1 MLTVKN
7 SEDQIMENNE
17 TVKTIIPYDLIAAN
31 KYDSNEEPLSKVIG
45 HAAQK
50 EILKSVIEW
59 FKKADEYKE
68 KGVDIPK
75 GILMYG
81 DPGNGKSLLMKEAIK
96 FAEAPTLVFKG
107 EIENISEGLEETFK
121 KAKEIGHCV
130 IVIDELDLLIDRDNK
145 ATRILQD
152 NLDGVDSPADFL
164 VLCATNNMWLIP
176 DALKRCGRLEK
187 ILRIPAPNG
196 EEATMLLKKIFK
208 DLNVDLPSDL
218 VDEEVGLALDGVA
231 CASIKSIANEV
242 VLKHGF
248 SNITSDMI
256 YESIFSVTNKIKD
269 SVPADN
275 YQHAVHEAGHALVAS
290 SSKFF
295 KIGRL
300 TINNNGGYL
309 SVVDDDRNFWT
320 HEKMMADIQISCAGL
335 IAEKV
340 IFKTGCD
347 GCDEDMQ
354 RVYKTA
360 ARAINRVGFMSC
372 SKTLPEVEPY
382 KYIRNETEERRSR
395 NEKEI
400 ERLIK
405 VCERKVTRF
414 LKKNKKA
421 LIALADE
428 LFQRKNLK
436 SFEVAHIIACNVR
449 GGKYENC

>member
-1 MLTVKN
+1 MK
-7 SEDQIMENNE
+7 NNE
-17 TVKTIIPYDLIAAN
+17 TAKTIIPYDLIAAS
-31 KYDSNEEPLSKVIG
+31 KYESSEEPLSKVIG
-45 HAAQK
+45 HTTQK

-59 FKKADEYKE
+59 FKKANEYKE
-68 KGVDIPK
+68 KGVEIPK

-81 DPGNGKSLLMKEAIK
+81 EPGNGKSLLMKEAIK
-96 FAEAPTLVFKG
+96 YAEAPTLVFKG
-107 EIENISEGLEETFK
+107 EIDNISEGIEETFK
-121 KAKEIGHCV
+121 KAKEIGHCI
-130 IVIDELDLLIDRDNK
+130 IVIDELDLLIDRDSK

-152 NLDGVDSPADFL
+152 NLDGVDSVTDFL
-164 VLCATNNMWLIP
+164 VLCATNNIWSIP
-176 DALKRCGRLEK
+176 EALKRCGRLEK

-208 DLNVDLPSDL
+208 DMKVELPPDL

-242 VLKHGF
+242 VLKNGF

-256 YESIFSVTNKIKD
+256 YESIFSITNKIKD
-269 SVPADN
+269 NTQADN

-290 SSKFF
+290 SSSFF

-309 SVVDDDRNFWT
+309 SVVDSDRNFWT
-320 HEKMMADIQISCAGL
+320 HEKMMADIQIACAGL

-340 IFKTGCD
+340 VFRTGGD
-347 GCDEDMQ
+347 GCDQDMQ

-360 ARAINRVGFMSC
+360 ARAINRVGYISC

-400 ERLIK
+400 EKLIK
-405 VCERKVTRF
+405 KCERKVTRF
-414 LKKNKKA
+414 LKKNKRA
-421 LIALADE
+421 LITLANE